1 MENESGLIVQPL
13 YLVCD
18 ESSSMSDDGIDAV
31 NSCVREM
38 FGSIYSDPVVDAR
51 ARVAI
56 IAFHSRAEVVL
67 PLSQLS
73 NIVKIP
79 GCVRSDEL
87 SHYAAVFRLL
97 KKEIEIDIPRLKSE
111 GFRVRRPIVLFLSG
125 SIPTDPKEWRAA
137 YKDLSDESYRFHPVV
152 FSLGLKGSHSEL
164 LTQIATKSSVNSK
177 NEDAF
182 VFLID
187 DHRNT
192 KAIEKFI
199 PKLLVSLLDLQARVR
214 SHEEQLGIDLSR
226 LGEIDGISRFL
237 MSRTSPQ
244 ENFITRSSSDL
255 SGGVGLL
262 PFYIVCD
269 EGSSMTDEAATAV
282 NWGIGELFRAIHG
295 DPIVDAKARVG
306 IVTFDDQASV
316 LLPLTELS
324 QITQSPGC
332 VSSAN
337 PSSYKNV
344 FHFLKGQIENDVL
357 GLEVEG
363 FRVYRPIVFFVS
375 AGKPKVE
382 EWHSAWDE
390 LTEKKSRFRPLIVSW
405 GAPGADPSIISKVAT
420 SWFSDKD
427 RFAFLADD
435 GVNPGEAL
443 REIMKFTESD
453 MLYSART
460 APTVSFV
467 IDTGSVG
474 EPVIDSI

>member
-1 MENESGLIVQPL
+1 MENEGGLIVQPF

-18 ESSSMSDDGIDAV
+18 ESSSMSDDGITAV
-31 NSCVREM
+31 NAVIGELFR
-38 FGSIYSDPVVDAR
+38 SINNDPVVDAK
-51 ARVAI
+51 ARVGI
-56 IAFHSRAEVVL
+56 IMFSSQAEVVL
-67 PLSQLS
+67 PLTQLS

-79 GCVRSDEL
+79 GCVRSNEPAR
-87 SHYAAVFRLL
+87 YAAVFRLL
-97 KKEIEIDIPRLKSE
+97 KKEIGIDIPRLKSE
-111 GFRVRRPIVLFLSG
+111 GFRVRRPIVLFVSG

-137 YKDLSDESYRFHPVV
+137 YKDLSDESFRFHPIV
-152 FSLGLKGSHSEL
+152 FSLGLKGSHSEV
-164 LTQIATKSSVNSK
+164 LTQIATKSSVNSL

-187 DHRNT
+187 DHQNT

-214 SHEEQLGIDLSR
+214 SHEEQPGIDLSR

-244 ENFITRSSSDL
+244 ENSITRSRSDL

-282 NWGIGELFRAIHG
+282 NRGIGELFRAIRG

-306 IVTFDDQASV
+306 IVTFNDQASV

-324 QITQSPGC
+324 QITQSLGC
-332 VSSAN
+332 VRSAI
-337 PSSYKNV
+337 PSSYKTV
-344 FHFLKGQIENDVL
+344 FHLLKGQIENDVL

-363 FRVYRPIVFFVS
+363 FRVYRPIVFFMS
-375 AGKPKVE
+375 AGKPKLE
-382 EWHSAWDE
+382 EWHSAWEE
-390 LTEKKSRFRPLIVSW
+390 LTEKKSRFRPHIVSW
-405 GAPGADPSIISKVAT
+405 GTPGADPSIISKVAT
-420 SWFSDKD
+420 PWFSDKY
-427 RFAFLADD
+427 RFTFLAKD
-435 GVNPGEAL
+435 GINPGAAI

-453 MLYSART
+453 MIYSAR
-460 APTVSFV
+460 
-467 IDTGSVG
+467 
-474 EPVIDSI
+474 